1 MTMIHK
7 RCVVAGVVAG
17 VAVAADAVGSFTCGT
32 ALEGALSINVD
43 AGDVKMNV
51 VYEKE
56 MVS

>member
-1 MTMIHK
+1 MIHK

-17 VAVAADAVGSFTCGT
+17 VAVAADAVGSFACGA